1 MFPSRRRRIPLAR
14 ETETERQMRFQV
26 ATETTRRE
34 RKRIKVD
41 KSHMMNA
48 KVPVKHFNEKQDL
61 LLRHG
66 ALFPRWACSLHEG
79 FNILLYGFGSKR
91 PVLSAFMTYLMEEDA
106 EAAVVE
112 VLGYSPHFTVRELL
126 VQVSHASGLS
136 SEEFFLGNVS
146 TSKKSVSMLAK
157 RVLGDLE
164 TSDKTIFLFVN
175 NIEGQNL
182 RSDDCQDVL
191 ARLARLPNLHLVATA
206 DNAFV
211 TPLLWDQKASADLNF
226 HFFHV
231 PTYCSYD
238 DELMYQDD
246 IAFEENDGRRLQ
258 AASVVLS
265 SLTQTA
271 RSVFKELAENQLGD
285 CPSGMAFG
293 NLFTVCREQLIL
305 SNEITLRSHLEE
317 FIDHDLVV
325 LAETNEGG
333 NRSLYKIPLR
343 KADIDRLVDSC
354 C

>member
-1 MFPSRRRRIPLAR
+1 
-14 ETETERQMRFQV
+14 
-26 ATETTRRE
+26 
-34 RKRIKVD
+34 
-41 KSHMMNA
+41 
-48 KVPVKHFNEKQDL
+48 
-61 LLRHG
+61 
-66 ALFPRWACSLHEG
+66 
-79 FNILLYGFGSKR
+79 
-91 PVLSAFMTYLMEEDA
+91 
-106 EAAVVE
+106 
-112 VLGYSPHFTVRELL
+112 
-126 VQVSHASGLS
+126 
-136 SEEFFLGNVS
+136 
-146 TSKKSVSMLAK
+146 MLAK

-285 CPSGMAFG
+285 CPGGMAFG
-293 NLFTVCREQLIL
+293 NLFTICREQLIL

-343 KADIDRLVDSC
+343 KADIERLVDSC